1 MLNDIE
7 IKQSKEKNTDKL
19 LLEIETLKKEKEVWK
34 SNSSF
39 LLSLVEQLQND
50 NKLLHNKLQD
60 KSEIEDMKKEYEEV
74 AEDGFKSMEDMEKA
88 YANLGYSYEADIA
101 SIN

>member
-1 MLNDIE
+1 MQNDVKKYE
-7 IKQSKEKNTDKL
+7 EKDTDKL
-19 LLEIETLKKEKEVWK
+19 LLEIEKLKKEKEEWK

-60 KSEIEDMKKEYEEV
+60 KLEIEDMNKEYETV
-74 AEDGFKSMEDMEKA
+74 AEDGFKGMEEMEKA
-88 YANLGYSYEADIA
+88 FANWGYSYEADIA